1 MKENSEAKF
10 MLSKRKLTLLSIA
23 LSLGMFAAGCKKK
36 APPPPPPPPPAA
48 SAPAPAESKP
58 APPVV
63 SQFSAEPTMIQRGQ
77 SATLRWEVT
86 GNVTSVAIDNAIGTV
101 QNTGN
106 RRVFPTDTTTYNLTA
121 TGPGG
126 SVSGSVTVSVTGPP
140 PPPPPPETR
149 PTGGTIEQQLGA
161 NVQDAYFD
169 YDKSDVNAAARDVLA
184 RDATAIKNILAE
196 FPNASI
202 VVEGHCD
209 ERGSAEYNLGLGDR
223 RASSAKDY
231 LVQLG
236 VPADRLKTISYGKE
250 RPQCTEQNESCWQ
263 KNRRVHFAAGQ

>member
-1 MKENSEAKF
+1 MF
-10 MLSKRKLTLLSIA
+10 SKRKLMILSIA
-23 LSLGMFAAGCKKK
+23 LSVAMFAAGCKKK
-36 APPPPPPPPPAA
+36 APPPPPPPPPAPA
-48 SAPAPAESKP
+48 AAPAPESTKP
-58 APPVV
+58 QTPTI
-63 SQFSAEPTMIQRGQ
+63 SQFSIEPTTIQRGQ

-86 GNVTSVAIDNAIGTV
+86 GNASSVTIDNAIGTV

-106 RRVFPTDTTTYNLTA
+106 RRVFPNDSTTYNLSA

-126 SVSGSVTVSVTGPP
+126 TVTGSVTVTVATPP
-140 PPPPPPETR
+140 PPPPPPPTTR

-161 NVQDAYFD
+161 DVQDAYFD
-169 YDKSDVNAAARDVLA
+169 YDKSDINAEGRDVLT
-184 RDATAIKNILAE
+184 RDAAALKRILSE

-223 RASSAKDY
+223 RASSAKHF

-250 RPQCTEQNESCWQ
+250 RPQCTEQNDACWQ